1 MDDALFIRMLSP
13 QTSELNCEL
22 YTGQILDLEVEGNSS
37 RDRQKKCRSDAIK
50 DDLRQWNLHVE
61 TCLIRREW
69 RKRLK
74 TSSHIRARRV
84 T

>member
-1 MDDALFIRMLSP
+1 MDDALFIRMLGSLK
-13 QTSELNCEL
+13 SELNCEL

-37 RDRQKKCRSDAIK
+37 RGRQKKCQSDAIK
-50 DDLRQWNLHVE
+50 DDLRQWNLHAE
-61 TCLIRREW
+61 TCQIRSEW

-74 TSSHIRARRV
+74 TSSPTSVRRV